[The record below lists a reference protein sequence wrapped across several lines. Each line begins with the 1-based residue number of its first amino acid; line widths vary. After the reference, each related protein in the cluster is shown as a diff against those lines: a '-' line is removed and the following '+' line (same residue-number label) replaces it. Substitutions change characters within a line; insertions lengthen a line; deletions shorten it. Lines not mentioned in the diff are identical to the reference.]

1 MRTLVVYYSMEGNT
15 AYAADR
21 IAKALGADTLRLRPK
36 KEFPSKGPLK
46 FVWGGKSA
54 LMAETPELGDID
66 CDVEAYDRIVLGTP
80 VWASTIAPPLR
91 SFLAAH
97 DVAGKR
103 VAAFVCQAGSGGEK
117 ALAKLRQ
124 CAGVPTL
131 EAEAI
136 LVDPLGRP
144 SKDTED
150 KIDAFCTRLLA
161 SRD

>member
-36 KEFPSKGPLK
+36 KEFPSKGALK

-54 LMAETPELGDID
+54 LMAEAPELVAT
-66 CDVEAYDRIVLGTP
+66 DVDVDAYERIVLGTP
-80 VWASTIAPPLR
+80 VWASTFAPPLR
-91 SFLAAH
+91 TFLKGH
-97 DVAGKR
+97 DIAGKR

-117 ALAKLRQ
+117 ALARLRQ
-124 CAGVPTL
+124 CAGVSAF

-136 LVDPLGRP
+136 LIDPLERP
-144 SKDTED
+144 SQDTED
-150 KIDAFCTRLLA
+150 KISTFCSTLLA
-161 SRD
+161 SKG